1 MKKKNIYIVV
11 AAGLVLVL
19 ALSGLGIIIAR
30 NNHHETANNKE
41 NNINNNTSGKDVA
54 VIYFSATGTTKS
66 VAKDISEIVD
76 ADLIEI
82 VPKQKYKEKDLTYDN
97 DSRAVLEQDNPSS
110 RPKIKNNINIDNY
123 DVIYLG
129 YPIWFGDVPH
139 IILTF
144 IDSHNLDGKTIVTF
158 CTSGSSSITDSMNTL
173 KKYNK
178 KVNWIEGQR
187 LTTNREDTEEWL
199 KGINY

>member
-11 AAGLVLVL
+11 VAVLVLVL
-19 ALSGLGIIIAR
+19 ALSGLGIIIAK

>member
-11 AAGLVLVL
+11 VAGLVLVL

-41 NNINNNTSGKDVA
+41 NNISNNTSGKNVA
-54 VIYFSATGTTKS
+54 VIYFSATGTTES

>member
-11 AAGLVLVL
+11 VAGLVLVL

-30 NNHHETANNKE
+30 NNHHETENNKE
-41 NNINNNTSGKDVA
+41 NNISNNTSGKNVA
-54 VIYFSATGTTKS
+54 VIYFSATGTTES

>member
-41 NNINNNTSGKDVA
+41 NNINNNTSGKNVA